1 MKLKNYDELI
11 PQIARMMLD
20 HDKAH
25 TGYQED
31 IYLYVDADG
40 NGRLKLVQNVG
51 GNSWLDDD
59 HYTVCSLPER
69 FTDWTDT
76 FQDVVSIAD
85 ALHWSVQ
92 TLRARVAEWCSEML
106 DNYVPAGD
114 VKFSD
119 VREFIENHQP
129 LLDMMYAAEL
139 QQFEDAFS
147 DYVDSAT
154 ESFDSLLSSLD
165 ERGVLVC

>member
-1 MKLKNYDELI
+1 MELKNYDELI

-40 NGRLKLVQNVG
+40 NGSVELFQNVG

-59 HYTVCSLPER
+59 HYTACHLPECY
-69 FTDWTDT
+69 TDWTDT
-76 FQDVVSIAD
+76 YQEICCIAD
-85 ALHWSVQ
+85 ALGWTAE
-92 TLRARVAEWCSEML
+92 TLRERTAAWCSETT
-106 DNYVPAGD
+106 GD
-114 VKFSD
+114 YMAAEDVEFSD
-119 VREFIENHQP
+119 VREFIEDHQP
-129 LLDMMYAAEL
+129 LLDMIYEDESRY
-139 QQFEDAFS
+139 FEDSFS

-154 ESFDSLLSSLD
+154 ELLDAFLLEID
-165 ERGVLVC
+165 E